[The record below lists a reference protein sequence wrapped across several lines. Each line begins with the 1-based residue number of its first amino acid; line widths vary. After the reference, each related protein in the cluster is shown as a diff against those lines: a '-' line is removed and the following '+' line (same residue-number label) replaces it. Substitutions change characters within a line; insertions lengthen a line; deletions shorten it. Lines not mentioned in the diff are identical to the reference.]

1 MDNTIFARNWSP
13 KDGFGVSAIDH
24 YRKFLLQET
33 DTEILFPWGTQVDL
47 KIKSKE
53 QERYFPEFIATTQS
67 LVNRFFPMNAKE
79 WSLEKPSPESDDKK
93 QVSFIDYVMGSA
105 ELQVEVEN
113 FFVMHTLQSAF
124 IETPTLLLMLI
135 AGKREKFISITEVIK
150 IYWSVI
156 VVVEGNQ
163 LPLQSDE
170 RVLASAITKRNQ
182 EFQLT
187 TTFFKN
193 QLFTHACFQN
203 LFVEQNEKDLLELH
217 EFCLQY
223 TLRMIQI
230 MEKYLIRVFDGRFT
244 EENSVLLCTGRIFKP
259 ETEDQIKVASDY
271 VLTLVSCFENIYAN
285 QEPFFP
291 EASDQL
297 GFLPNRKTILDRIA
311 NSKIPFVDYSYYL
324 LWFVYATRY
333 LQLEYTAEEDANK

>member
-1 MDNTIFARNWSP
+1 MENTIFARNWSP
-13 KDGFGVSAIDH
+13 QNGFGVSEIDQ

-33 DTEILFPWGTQVDL
+33 DTGILFPWGTQIDL
-47 KIKSKE
+47 KIKCKE
-53 QERYFPEFIATTQS
+53 EKRYFPEFITSTQS
-67 LVNRFFPMNAKE
+67 LVNRFFPMNAKD
-79 WSLEKPSPESDDKK
+79 WSLEKPSESEEKS
-93 QVSFIDYVMGSA
+93 QVSFIDYVMGNDGFR
-105 ELQVEVEN
+105 LEVEN
-113 FFVMHTLQSAF
+113 FFVLHTLQSAF

-135 AGKREKFISITEVIK
+135 AGQREKFVSITEVIK

-156 VVVEGNQ
+156 VLVEANQ

-170 RVLASAITKRNQ
+170 RVLASAITKRNR
-182 EFQLT
+182 EFHLT

-193 QLFTHACFQN
+193 QLFTHARFQN

-217 EFCLQY
+217 EFFLQY

-244 EENSVLLCTGRIFKP
+244 EENSVLLCTGRIFEPK
-259 ETEDQIKVASDY
+259 TEEQIKIASEF
-271 VLTLVSCFENIYAN
+271 VLTLVSCFENTYAN
-285 QEPFFP
+285 QAPFFL
-291 EASDQL
+291 ESSDQL
-297 GFLPNRKTILDRIA
+297 GFLPNRKDILDRIA
-311 NSKIPFVDYSYYL
+311 SSKTPFVDYSHYL

>member
-1 MDNTIFARNWSP
+1 MENTIFARNWSP
-13 KDGFGVSAIDH
+13 ENGFGVSEIDRH
-24 YRKFLLQET
+24 RKFLLQET
-33 DTEILFPWGTQVDL
+33 DTGILFPWGTQVDL

-53 QERYFPEFIATTQS
+53 EKCYFPEFLTTTQS
-67 LVNRFFPMNAKE
+67 LVNRFFPMNAKN
-79 WSLEKPSPESDDKK
+79 WSLEEKPSSDEKS

-105 ELQVEVEN
+105 EFQVEVEN
-113 FFVMHTLQSAF
+113 FFVLHTLQSAF
-124 IETPTLLLMLI
+124 IETPTLLLMLV

-170 RVLASAITKRNQ
+170 RVLANAITKRNR

-203 LFVEQNEKDLLELH
+203 LFVEQNEKDMLELH
-217 EFCLQY
+217 EFFLQY

-230 MEKYLIRVFDGRFT
+230 MEKYLIRVFEGRFT
-244 EENSVLLCTGRIFKP
+244 EENSVLLCTGRIVEP
-259 ETEDQIKVASDY
+259 ETEDQIKIASEY
-271 VLTLVSCFENIYAN
+271 VLTLVSCFEDSYAN
-285 QEPFFP
+285 QEPFFL
-291 EASDQL
+291 ESSDQL
-297 GFLPNRKTILDRIA
+297 GFLPNRKDILDRIA
-311 NSKIPFVDYSYYL
+311 KSKTPFVDYSYYL